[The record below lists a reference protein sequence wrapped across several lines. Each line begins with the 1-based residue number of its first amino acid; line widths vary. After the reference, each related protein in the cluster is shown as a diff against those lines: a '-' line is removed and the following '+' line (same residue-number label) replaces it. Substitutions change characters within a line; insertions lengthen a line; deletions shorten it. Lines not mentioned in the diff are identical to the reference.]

1 MLSIKSFYDLCEYS
15 EWICII
21 RWVNCLFV
29 YVIMQYTCRG
39 CVCLYM
45 CVSICV
51 CEGGSLCV
59 CVCMHVC
66 VWRVC
71 MSISVSLC
79 VYLRRT
85 CELWPE
91 WCHRCIHHYVQVSVE
106 CVERGQLLAELRLK
120 YSGLLNKVP
129 NQIMRYVAMSLLL
142 RKEYNCV
149 SLSICM
155 HVCVHAHPVCVC
167 MHECVCPYVFCVFVC
182 MHMHLCM
189 WTCLCTC
196 LLKTIFIYQYLY
208 VKYM

>member
-149 SLSICM
+149 SEYLYARVCSFTSCM
-155 HVCVHAHPVCVC
+155 CVHAWMCLPIC
-167 MHECVCPYVFCVFVC
+167 FCVFVC